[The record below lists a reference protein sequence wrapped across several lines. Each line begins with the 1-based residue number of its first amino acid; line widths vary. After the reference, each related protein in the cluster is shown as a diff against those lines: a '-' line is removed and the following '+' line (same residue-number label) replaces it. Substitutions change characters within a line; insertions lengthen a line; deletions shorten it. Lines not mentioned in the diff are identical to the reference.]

1 MTTTAQL
8 IDISALR
15 EYLGSG
21 GPWAIDAGAKVARK
35 RTEFGWS
42 ETRLAALVG
51 VTATTVRQI
60 ESGALVPRE
69 YLRSAI
75 AFSLGQ
81 DVEFFWPPLTRR
93 RAGEIGQVL

>member
-1 MTTTAQL
+1 MTTTQL
-8 IDISALR
+8 IDTAALR

-21 GPWAIDAGAKVARK
+21 GPWAIEAGSKIARK
-35 RTEFGWS
+35 RIEFGWS

-60 ESGALVPRE
+60 ETGTLVPRE
-69 YLRSAI
+69 YLRAAI

-81 DVEFFWPPLTRR
+81 DVEFFWPPLSRR